1 MLFKAFGH
9 IVVYGFIMFDIFV
22 KVFGFVYDIFVDQSY
37 NSALWMNRV
46 AVVTE
51 LLVDFVGEH
60 REGVVKILRLKLLN
74 RLVQF
79 EGEFR

>member
-9 IVVYGFIMFDIFV
+9 IVVYVFIMFDIFV

-37 NSALWMNRV
+37 NSALWINRV

-51 LLVDFVGEH
+51 LLVDFIGEH
-60 REGVVKILRLKLLN
+60 CEGVVEILRLKLLN
-74 RLVQF
+74 RLV
-79 EGEFR
+79 